1 MTKQKQKTIGK
12 PVSIEGVGL
21 HTGQQ
26 VKMTF
31 KPAPENHGICF
42 VRTDLEGHP
51 LIEAR
56 ADYVAGTLRGTTLE
70 KNGVQI
76 NTVEHV
82 LAAVSGMDLDNI
94 IIELDASEPPIMDG
108 SAMPFVEMIEEA
120 GIVEQDAEREV
131 FVVKE
136 NISYIDPDSGSEMIL
151 MPSDKFQVTCMV
163 DFGTKVLGT
172 QNAYLRDLSEFKEQ
186 IAGARTF
193 SFLHELE
200 VLLRNGLIKGG
211 DLNNAIVFVDKEIDE
226 ATLDL
231 LKKAFNKEDIQVK
244 PNGILNNLALRW
256 PNEAARHKLL
266 DIIGDL
272 TLVGTKIQGKI
283 IASKPGHKINTAFA
297 KKIRKI
303 IQNEKRNKVPK
314 IDLNAEPLMGSL
326 EIKQLLPH
334 RYPFLLVDKIY
345 ELTDRYVIGVK
356 NVTFNEFFFPG
367 HFPAEPVMPGVLI
380 LESMAQTGGV
390 LVLKTVPDPE
400 NYLTYFL
407 KMNNV
412 KFKKKVLPGDTLI
425 IRADLLEPIRRGI
438 CHMQAYAYANNRLV
452 AEAEMVAQIIPK
464 DKAIKK

>member
-1 MTKQKQKTIGK
+1 MSKQKTIEK
-12 PVSIEGVGL
+12 PVSISGVGL
-21 HTGQQ
+21 HTGQK
-26 VKMTF
+26 VNMTL
-31 KPAPENHGICF
+31 KPAPENNGIIF

-51 LIEAR
+51 VIEAK
-56 ADYVAGTLRGTTLE
+56 ADYVSGTLRGTTLE

-120 GIVEQDAEREV
+120 GIKQQEAEREV
-131 FVVKE
+131 YVVKE
-136 NISYIDPDSGSEMIL
+136 NISYIDPDTGSEMIL

-172 QNAYLRDLSEFKEQ
+172 QNAYLKDLSEFKEQ

-200 VLLRNGLIKGG
+200 VLLKNGLIKGG
-211 DLNNAIVFVDKEIDE
+211 DLNNAIVFVDKEINDE
-226 ATLDL
+226 TLEL
-231 LKKAFNKEDIQVK
+231 LKKAFKRDDIQVK

-272 TLVGTKIQGKI
+272 TLIGMKIQGKV

-297 KKIRKI
+297 KKVRKI
-303 IQNEKRNKVPK
+303 ILNEKRNKVPK
-314 IDLNAEPLMGSL
+314 IDLNEEPLMGTL

-334 RYPFLLVDKIY
+334 RHPFLLVDKIY
-345 ELTDRYVIGVK
+345 ELTDRHVVGVK

-452 AEAEMVAQIIPK
+452 AEAEMVAQIIHK
-464 DKAIKK
+464 DKAIEK

>member
-1 MTKQKQKTIGK
+1 MSKQKTIEK
-12 PVSIEGVGL
+12 PVSISGVGL
-21 HTGQQ
+21 HTGQK
-26 VKMTF
+26 VNMTL
-31 KPAPENHGICF
+31 KPAPENNGIIF

-51 LIEAR
+51 VIEAK
-56 ADYVAGTLRGTTLE
+56 ADYVSGTLRGTTLE

-120 GIVEQDAEREV
+120 GIKEQEAEREV
-131 FVVKE
+131 YVVKE
-136 NISYIDPDSGSEMIL
+136 NISYIDPDTGSEMIL

-172 QNAYLRDLSEFKEQ
+172 QNAYLKDLSEFKEQ

-200 VLLRNGLIKGG
+200 VLLKNGLIKGG
-211 DLNNAIVFVDKEIDE
+211 DLNNAIVFVDKEINDE
-226 ATLDL
+226 TLEL
-231 LKKAFNKEDIQVK
+231 LKKAFKRDDIQVK

-272 TLVGTKIQGKI
+272 TLIGMKIQGKV

-297 KKIRKI
+297 KKVRKI
-303 IQNEKRNKVPK
+303 ILNEKRNKVPK
-314 IDLNAEPLMGSL
+314 IDLNEEPLMGTL

-334 RYPFLLVDKIY
+334 RHPFLLVDKIY
-345 ELTDRYVIGVK
+345 ELTDRHVVGVK

-452 AEAEMVAQIIPK
+452 AEAEMVAQIIHK
-464 DKAIKK
+464 DKAIEK

>member
-1 MTKQKQKTIGK
+1 MSKQKTIEK
-12 PVSIEGVGL
+12 PVSISGVGL
-21 HTGQQ
+21 HTGQK
-26 VKMTF
+26 VNMTL
-31 KPAPENHGICF
+31 KPAPENNGIIF

-51 LIEAR
+51 VIEAK
-56 ADYVAGTLRGTTLE
+56 ADYVSGTLRGTTLE

-120 GIVEQDAEREV
+120 GIKQQEAEREV
-131 FVVKE
+131 YVVKE
-136 NISYIDPDSGSEMIL
+136 NISYIDPDTGSEMIL

-172 QNAYLRDLSEFKEQ
+172 QNAYLKDLSEFKEQ

-200 VLLRNGLIKGG
+200 VLLKNGLIKGG
-211 DLNNAIVFVDKEIDE
+211 DLNNAIVFVDKEINGE
-226 ATLDL
+226 TLEL
-231 LKKAFNKEDIQVK
+231 LKKAFKRDDIQVK

-272 TLVGTKIQGKI
+272 TLIGMKIQGKV

-297 KKIRKI
+297 KKVRKI
-303 IQNEKRNKVPK
+303 ILNEKRNKVPK
-314 IDLNAEPLMGSL
+314 IDLNEEPLMGTL

-334 RYPFLLVDKIY
+334 RHPFLLVDKIY
-345 ELTDRYVIGVK
+345 ELTDRHVVGVK

-452 AEAEMVAQIIPK
+452 AEAEMVAQIIHK
-464 DKAIKK
+464 DKAIEK

>member
-1 MTKQKQKTIGK
+1 MSKQKTITK

-21 HTGQQ
+21 HTGQK

-31 KPAPENHGICF
+31 RPAPENHGIIF
-42 VRTDLEGHP
+42 ERTDLEGHP
-51 LIEAR
+51 VIEAK
-56 ADYVAGTLRGTTLE
+56 ADYVSGTLRGTTLE

-94 IIELDASEPPIMDG
+94 IIQLDASEPPIMDG
-108 SAMPFVEMIEEA
+108 SAMPFVEMIEQA
-120 GIVEQDAEREV
+120 GITEQNAEREV

-136 NISYIDPDSGSEMIL
+136 NISYIDPDTGSEMIL

-172 QNAYLRDLSEFKEQ
+172 QNAYLKDLSEFKEQ

-200 VLLRNGLIKGG
+200 VLLKNGLIKGG
-211 DLNNAIVFVDKEIDE
+211 DLNNAIVFVDKEISPD
-226 ATLDL
+226 TLEL
-231 LKKAFNKEDIQVK
+231 LKKAFGREDIQVK

-266 DIIGDL
+266 DIIGDM

-297 KKIRKI
+297 KKVRKI
-303 IQNEKRNKVPK
+303 ILNEKRNKVPK
-314 IDLNAEPLMGSL
+314 IDLNDQPLMGTL

-345 ELTDRYVIGVK
+345 ELTDRHVVGVK
-356 NVTFNEFFFPG
+356 NVTFNEFYFPG

-452 AEAEMVAQIIPK
+452 AEAEMVAQILHK
-464 DKAIKK
+464 DKAIEK